1 MNNTD
6 NNSENKRKYLLSEKT
21 VKWIARIVFGSVFL
35 VFAGGIIYIYSLK
48 KSGRENSIVNQE
60 VHDIVLEIHQEKSDV
75 PWYRGRMGNGDW
87 LTLNRPMVY
96 SVAIGD
102 SIIKEKGQT
111 FFTLKK
117 KGTNEISKWEF

>member
-6 NNSENKRKYLLSEKT
+6 NNLEGKRKYLLSEKT

-35 VFAGGIIYIYSLK
+35 VFAGGAIYIYSLK
-48 KSGRENSIVNQE
+48 KSGRENNIANQE
-60 VHDIVLEIHQEKSDV
+60 VHDILLEIHQEKNDV

-87 LTLNRPMVY
+87 ITLNRPMVY
-96 SVAIGD
+96 SVGIGD

-111 FFTLKK
+111 FFILKK
-117 KGTNEISKWEF
+117 KGTNQISKWDF